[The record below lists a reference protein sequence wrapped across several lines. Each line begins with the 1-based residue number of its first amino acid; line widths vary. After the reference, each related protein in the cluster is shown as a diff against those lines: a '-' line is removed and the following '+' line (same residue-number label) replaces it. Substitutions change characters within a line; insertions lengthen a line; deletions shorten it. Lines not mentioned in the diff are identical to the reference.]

1 MRGNGRAG
9 GLTVFALSANDQ
21 NPFGL
26 YKKEESH
33 LSVLGISLKGNEEQQ
48 EASRLI
54 MTNDIPVVIITGAAG
69 TGKDFVTMAT
79 SLELLNQKK
88 YRKIIYTRNPVE
100 VGKSLGFL
108 KGSLEDKF
116 EPYMCPLYDTFESL
130 CRNSMDKISPRELQA
145 KVDVEPLGFLRGR
158 NFAPGT
164 ILIVDECQN
173 LNLASIKT
181 VLTRMSDYCKVILLG
196 SMNQIDDI
204 EQRKKDKC
212 DFQRVIDKFE
222 DVQTPWV
229 AHVELVKSMRS
240 KWCAELDNI
249 LEELG

>member
-1 MRGNGRAG
+1 M
-9 GLTVFALSANDQ
+9 
-21 NPFGL
+21 
-26 YKKEESH
+26 
-33 LSVLGISLKGNEEQQ
+33 SVLGISLKGNEEQQ

-79 SLELLNQKK
+79 SLELLDQKK
-88 YRKIIYTRNPVE
+88 YSKIIYTRNPVE

-116 EPYMCPLYDTFESL
+116 EPYMSPLYDTFESL
-130 CRNSMDKISPRELQA
+130 CRNSMKKMQPRELQS

-181 VLTRMSDYCKVILLG
+181 VLTRMSDFCKVILLG

-204 EQRKKDKC
+204 EQRKKPKC

>member
-1 MRGNGRAG
+1 M
-9 GLTVFALSANDQ
+9 
-21 NPFGL
+21 
-26 YKKEESH
+26 
-33 LSVLGISLKGNEEQQ
+33 SVLGISLKGNEEQQ
-48 EASRLI
+48 EAARLI

-79 SLELLNQKK
+79 SLELLGQKK
-88 YRKIIYTRNPVE
+88 YSKIIYTRNPVE

-116 EPYMCPLYDTFESL
+116 EPYMSPLYDTFESL
-130 CRNSMDKISPRELQA
+130 CRNSMKKMQPRELQS

-181 VLTRMSDYCKVILLG
+181 VLTRMSDFCKVILLG
-196 SMNQIDDI
+196 SMNQIDDT
-204 EQRKKDKC
+204 EQRRKDKC

>member
-1 MRGNGRAG
+1 M
-9 GLTVFALSANDQ
+9 
-21 NPFGL
+21 
-26 YKKEESH
+26 
-33 LSVLGISLKGNEEQQ
+33 SVLGISLKGNEEQQ

>member
-1 MRGNGRAG
+1 M
-9 GLTVFALSANDQ
+9 
-21 NPFGL
+21 
-26 YKKEESH
+26 
-33 LSVLGISLKGNEEQQ
+33 SVLGISLKGNEEQQ

-79 SLELLNQKK
+79 SLELLDQKK
-88 YRKIIYTRNPVE
+88 YSKIIYTRNPVE

-116 EPYMCPLYDTFESL
+116 EPYMSPLYDTFESL
-130 CRNSMDKISPRELQA
+130 CRNSMKKMQPRELQS

-181 VLTRMSDYCKVILLG
+181 VLTRMSDFCKVILLG

>member
-1 MRGNGRAG
+1 M
-9 GLTVFALSANDQ
+9 Q
-21 NPFGL
+21 
-26 YKKEESH
+26 
-33 LSVLGISLKGNEEQQ
+33 
-48 EASRLI
+48 
-54 MTNDIPVVIITGAAG
+54 
-69 TGKDFVTMAT
+69 
-79 SLELLNQKK
+79 
-88 YRKIIYTRNPVE
+88 
-100 VGKSLGFL
+100 
-108 KGSLEDKF
+108 
-116 EPYMCPLYDTFESL
+116 
-130 CRNSMDKISPRELQA
+130 PRELQS

-181 VLTRMSDYCKVILLG
+181 VLTRMSDFCKVILLG
-196 SMNQIDDI
+196 SMNQIDDN

-240 KWCAELDNI
+240 KWCTELDNI

>member
-1 MRGNGRAG
+1 M
-9 GLTVFALSANDQ
+9 
-21 NPFGL
+21 
-26 YKKEESH
+26 
-33 LSVLGISLKGNEEQQ
+33 SVLGISLKGNDEQQ

-54 MTNDIPVVIITGAAG
+54 MTNDIPVIIITGAAG

-79 SLELLNQKK
+79 ALDLLDQKK

-116 EPYMCPLYDTFESL
+116 EPYMSPLYDTFESL
-130 CRNSMDKISPRELQA
+130 CRNSTRKMQPRELQA

-212 DFQRVIDKFE
+212 DFQRVIDKFN

>member
-1 MRGNGRAG
+1 M
-9 GLTVFALSANDQ
+9 
-21 NPFGL
+21 
-26 YKKEESH
+26 
-33 LSVLGISLKGNEEQQ
+33 SVLGISLKGNEEQQ

-79 SLELLNQKK
+79 SLELLDQKK
-88 YRKIIYTRNPVE
+88 YSKIIYTRNPVE

-116 EPYMCPLYDTFESL
+116 EPYMSPLYDTFESL
-130 CRNSMDKISPRELQA
+130 CRNSNKKMQPRELQK

-181 VLTRMSDYCKVILLG
+181 VLTRMSDFCKVVLLG
-196 SMNQIDDI
+196 SMNQIDDT

-222 DVQTPWV
+222 DVQTPWA

>member
-1 MRGNGRAG
+1 M
-9 GLTVFALSANDQ
+9 
-21 NPFGL
+21 
-26 YKKEESH
+26 
-33 LSVLGISLKGNEEQQ
+33 SVLGISLKGNEEQQ

-54 MTNDIPVVIITGAAG
+54 MTNDIPVIIITGAAG

-79 SLELLNQKK
+79 CLELLDQKK
-88 YRKIIYTRNPVE
+88 YSKIIYTRNPVE

-116 EPYMCPLYDTFESL
+116 EPYMSPLYDTFESL
-130 CRNSMDKISPRELQA
+130 CRNSTKKMQPRELQS

-181 VLTRMSDYCKVILLG
+181 VLTRMSDFCKVILLG
-196 SMNQIDDI
+196 SMNQIDDN

-240 KWCAELDNI
+240 KWCTELDNI
-249 LEELG
+249 LEDLG

>member
-1 MRGNGRAG
+1 M
-9 GLTVFALSANDQ
+9 
-21 NPFGL
+21 
-26 YKKEESH
+26 
-33 LSVLGISLKGNEEQQ
+33 SVLGISLKGNEEQQ

-204 EQRKKDKC
+204 EQRRKDKC

>member
-1 MRGNGRAG
+1 M
-9 GLTVFALSANDQ
+9 
-21 NPFGL
+21 
-26 YKKEESH
+26 
-33 LSVLGISLKGNEEQQ
+33 SVLGISLKGNEEQQ

-79 SLELLNQKK
+79 SLELLDQKK
-88 YRKIIYTRNPVE
+88 YSKIIYTRNPVE

-116 EPYMCPLYDTFESL
+116 EPYMSPLYDTFESL
-130 CRNSMDKISPRELQA
+130 CRNSMKKMQPRELQS

-181 VLTRMSDYCKVILLG
+181 VLTRMSDFCKVILLG

-204 EQRKKDKC
+204 EQRRKDKC

>member
-1 MRGNGRAG
+1 M
-9 GLTVFALSANDQ
+9 
-21 NPFGL
+21 
-26 YKKEESH
+26 
-33 LSVLGISLKGNEEQQ
+33 SVLGISLKGNEEQQ

-79 SLELLNQKK
+79 SLELLDQKK
-88 YRKIIYTRNPVE
+88 YSKIIYTRNPVE

-116 EPYMCPLYDTFESL
+116 EPYMSPLYDTFESL
-130 CRNSMDKISPRELQA
+130 CRNSMKKMQPRELQS

-181 VLTRMSDYCKVILLG
+181 VLTRMSDFCKVILLG

-222 DVQTPWV
+222 DAQTPWV

>member
-1 MRGNGRAG
+1 M
-9 GLTVFALSANDQ
+9 
-21 NPFGL
+21 
-26 YKKEESH
+26 
-33 LSVLGISLKGNEEQQ
+33 SVLGIALKNNEEQQ

-54 MTNDIPVVIITGAAG
+54 MANDIPVVIITGAAG
-69 TGKDFVTMAT
+69 TGKDFITMAT
-79 SLELLNQKK
+79 SIDLLEQKK
-88 YRKIIYTRNPVE
+88 YHKIIYTRNPVE

-116 EPYMCPLYDTFESL
+116 EPYMSPLYDTFESL
-130 CRNSMDKISPRELQA
+130 CRVSTRKMQPKDLQN
-145 KVDVEPLGFLRGR
+145 KVEVEPLGFLRGR

-173 LNLASIKT
+173 LNLASLKT
-181 VLTRMSDYCKVILLG
+181 VLTRMSDYCKVVLLG

-204 EQRKKDKC
+204 EQRKKPKC
-212 DFQRVIDKFE
+212 DFQRVIDKFK

-249 LEELG
+249 LEELD

>member
-1 MRGNGRAG
+1 M
-9 GLTVFALSANDQ
+9 
-21 NPFGL
+21 
-26 YKKEESH
+26 
-33 LSVLGISLKGNEEQQ
+33 SVLGISLKGNEEQQ

-79 SLELLNQKK
+79 SLELLDQKK
-88 YRKIIYTRNPVE
+88 YSKIIYTRNPVE

-116 EPYMCPLYDTFESL
+116 EPYMSPLYDTFESL
-130 CRNSMDKISPRELQA
+130 CRNSMRKMQPRELQS

-181 VLTRMSDYCKVILLG
+181 VLTRMSDFCKVVLLG
-196 SMNQIDDI
+196 SMNQIDDN